1 MGTDHPKKMNV
12 LMIIEI
18 LKLYSDAEHRL
29 SQQEIAELIHQRYQ
43 VKVDRH
49 ALKRNLLNLID
60 FGYDIEYTE
69 TVRRKKNGEDEV
81 LYSNWYLNREIT
93 DAELHMLID
102 SMLFSKYIPFGQN
115 IGLVKK
121 LKGLS
126 SKYFRSKR
134 KLPEGRLENQHI
146 QLLLAT
152 EVINEAMTKGNKVAF
167 QFIEYGVDK
176 KHQVVLGKD
185 GAPRI
190 YKVSPYEIVV
200 TNGRNYLICAHDKGD
215 SLYNYRLDYMCAIEQ
230 VEDEKIRSLDEIPG
244 YEHGLDLSK
253 YMEEHI
259 YMYGG
264 KSVRVKFRAD
274 LRANRNIVGHI
285 LDWFGTNVQFSDIT
299 EDAITATVSV
309 NEMAMFYW
317 ALQYGT
323 SIEIVAPVS
332 LRERLR
338 EAANAISEKYNRE
351 L

>member
-12 LMIIEI
+12 LMILEI

-29 SQQEIAELIHQRYQ
+29 SQQQLAELIHQSYQ

-49 ALKRNLLNLID
+49 ALKRNLLNLIN

-69 TVRRKKNGEDEV
+69 TVRRKKNGEDEF
-81 LYSNWYLNREIT
+81 LYSNWYINHEIT

-115 IGLVKK
+115 IELVKK

-134 KLPEGRLENQHI
+134 KLPVGRLENQHK
-146 QLLLAT
+146 QLLLT
-152 EVINEAMTKGNKVAF
+152 IEVLNEAIAKGDKVTF
-167 QFIEYGVDK
+167 QFIEYEVDN
-176 KHQVVLGKD
+176 KHHVVLGKD

-200 TNGRNYLICAHDKGD
+200 TNGRYYLICAHDKGD
-215 SLYNYRLDYMCAIEQ
+215 SLYNYRLDYVCAIER
-230 VEDEKIRSLDEIPG
+230 VEDEKIRPLNEISG
-244 YEHGLDLSK
+244 YKYGLDLSK

-274 LRANRNIVGHI
+274 LRANRNIIGHI
-285 LDWFGTNVQFSDIT
+285 MDWFGTNVQFSEIS
-299 EDAITATVSV
+299 EDAVTATVTV

-323 SIEIVAPVS
+323 SVEIVAPVS

-338 EAANAISEKYNRE
+338 EAANAISEKYNRK